1 MGRRDEKVGPAS
13 SPGVAAESTRDAAVP
28 RDHIRYIHMSIVSR
42 RDRFVDL
49 AALALIVAGAAL
61 YLVAAEKLRTIAA
74 YSRTN
79 PGPPGA
85 LVAADRARY
94 LSYGGL
100 ALVSVGACVGVVA
113 AGLHAR
119 RRTTA

>member
-1 MGRRDEKVGPAS
+1 MTP
-13 SPGVAAESTRDAAVP
+13 
-28 RDHIRYIHMSIVSR
+28 VSR
-42 RDRFVDL
+42 RDRQIDL
-49 AALALIVAGAAL
+49 GALLLIVIGAAL
-61 YLVAAEKLRTIAA
+61 YIVAAVQLHTISL

-94 LSYGGL
+94 MSYAGV
-100 ALVSVGACVGVVA
+100 ALITLGCVAGVVA

-119 RRTTA
+119 RRASSQ

>member
-1 MGRRDEKVGPAS
+1 M
-13 SPGVAAESTRDAAVP
+13 TT
-28 RDHIRYIHMSIVSR
+28 VSR
-42 RDRFVDL
+42 RDRLVDL
-49 AALALIVAGAAL
+49 SALLLIVVGAAL
-61 YLVAAEKLRTIAA
+61 YLVSAVKLHSISL

-94 LSYGGL
+94 VSYAGV
-100 ALVSVGACVGVVA
+100 ALVAAGACVGVVA

-119 RRTTA
+119 RRAAG

>member
-1 MGRRDEKVGPAS
+1 MTP
-13 SPGVAAESTRDAAVP
+13 
-28 RDHIRYIHMSIVSR
+28 VSR
-42 RDRFVDL
+42 RDRQIDL
-49 AALALIVAGAAL
+49 GALLLIVSGAAL
-61 YLVAAEKLRTIAA
+61 YIVAAVQLHTISL

-94 LSYGGL
+94 MSYAGVGL
-100 ALVSVGACVGVVA
+100 IAVGCVIGVVA

-119 RRTTA
+119 RRRATQ